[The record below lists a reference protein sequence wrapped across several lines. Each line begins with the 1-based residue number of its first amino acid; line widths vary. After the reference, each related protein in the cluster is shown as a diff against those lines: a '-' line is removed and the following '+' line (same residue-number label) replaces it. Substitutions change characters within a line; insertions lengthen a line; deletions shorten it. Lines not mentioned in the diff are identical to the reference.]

1 MQSVITSCTPKPTF
15 VQTDHKLYRTTLSV
29 GVDNPAATNPQ
40 QLKRKLRKVDIKAFC
55 DSLHKQELGKFND
68 ESDID
73 AMC

>member
-1 MQSVITSCTPKPTF
+1 M
-15 VQTDHKLYRTTLSV
+15 

-40 QLKRKLRKVDIKAFC
+40 QLKRKLIKVDIKAFC